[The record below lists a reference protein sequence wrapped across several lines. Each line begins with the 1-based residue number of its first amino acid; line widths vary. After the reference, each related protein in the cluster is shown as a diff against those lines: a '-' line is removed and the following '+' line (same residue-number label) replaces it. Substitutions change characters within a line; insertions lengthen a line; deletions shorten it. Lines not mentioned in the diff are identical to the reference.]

1 MQKLTQKGFTLIELM
16 IVVAIIGILAAIAIP
31 KFAQMM
37 EKSREGATKG
47 NIGAL
52 KSAISI
58 YQGDWQGVA
67 PNDLLSWFST
77 GGSVAYIDG
86 IPAVKVTGK
95 NPRNSLTASWTNP
108 SGNVVN
114 ETNLGGYTAGTAA
127 VYTAVFDTA
136 ANGGSPNTTGW
147 IYDSGGDTYTGHA
160 NSYIYINNT
169 VVDSFGYSYTT
180 YGY

>member
-1 MQKLTQKGFTLIELM
+1 MKKLTQKGFTLIELM

-77 GGSVAYIDG
+77 GGSVAYIDN
-86 IPAVKVTGK
+86 IPQVKVTGK
-95 NPRNSLTASWTNP
+95 NPKNTLATFSSPN
-108 SGNVVN
+108 GNVVN
-114 ETNLGGYTAGTAA
+114 ETALNTGSP
-127 VYTAVFDTA
+127 AVFSA
-136 ANGGSPNTTGW
+136 LTTGTGW
-147 IYDSGGDTYTGHA
+147 VFDDGGDTYSGKA
-160 NSYIYINNT
+160 NSYIYVNSTIL
-169 VVDSFGYSYTT
+169 DSFGYSYTT

>member
-1 MQKLTQKGFTLIELM
+1 MKKLTQKGFTLIELM

-47 NIGAL
+47 NVGAL

-77 GGSVAYIDG
+77 GGSVAYIDN
-86 IPAVKVTGK
+86 IPQVKVTGK
-95 NPRNSLTASWTNP
+95 NPKNSLAAAAYTSPN
-108 SGNVVN
+108 GNAVN
-114 ETNLGGYTAGTAA
+114 ETNLGGGGTTGLYTSIFTNSAL
-127 VYTAVFDTA
+127 
-136 ANGGSPNTTGW
+136 STGW
-147 IYDSGGDTYTGHA
+147 IYDDGGDTYSGHA
-160 NSYIYINNT
+160 NSYIYVNSTI
-169 VVDSFGYSYTT
+169 VDSFGYSYTT

>member
-1 MQKLTQKGFTLIELM
+1 MKKLTQKGFTLIELM

-47 NIGAL
+47 NVGAL

-77 GGSVAYIDG
+77 GGSVAYIDN
-86 IPAVKVTGK
+86 IPQVKVTGK
-95 NPRNSLTASWTNP
+95 NPKNTLTVAWSNP
-108 SGNVVN
+108 SGNAVN
-114 ETNLGGYTAGTAA
+114 ETNLGGYIAATAPAA
-127 VYTAVFDTA
+127 YTAIFT
-136 ANGGSPNTTGW
+136 GGAYTGTGW
-147 IYDSGGDTYTGHA
+147 IYDDGGDTMYGHA
-160 NSYIYINNT
+160 NSYIYVNSSI
-169 VVDSFGYSYTT
+169 VDSFGYSYTT